1 MKAIILA
8 AGKGT
13 RLRPLSDTTPKPL
26 MKLVGKTLIE
36 HNLDGLVGYIDE
48 CIIIVKYL
56 HEAFPKTLGTEYK
69 GIKLSYHMQNDLPGT
84 AAALMD
90 VSGITDDCVI
100 LNGDDIYD
108 FGDLQK
114 LCEFDGYAALTK
126 YTDTPEIF
134 GIYQTEENSSKVI
147 QMIEKPTTF
156 VGNMANS
163 GAVKLGSEIFEI
175 CKTIPPSERGE
186 HELTEAINVFL
197 ETHVMHT
204 IEMKGAFLPI
214 GYTWKLLDGNEYY
227 LGNLSESNI
236 QGTVEEGVTIK
247 GNIILEEGAIIK
259 SGTYI
264 EGNCYFGKNT
274 IIGPN
279 AYVRGN
285 TSLGDNSKIGFSVEV
300 KNSYIGENTNIAHL
314 SYVGDSVI
322 GNKVNLG
329 CGFKVANLRHDG
341 KNMKV
346 MVKGNLTDTG
356 RRKLGCIIGDE
367 TKTAI
372 NTQVYP
378 GRVLE
383 TGTTT
388 IPGETVK

>member
-13 RLRPLSDTTPKPL
+13 RLRPLADTVPKPL
-26 MKLVGKTLIE
+26 MKLLGKTLIE
-36 HNLDGLVGYIDE
+36 HNLDGLVGYVDE
-48 CIIIVKYL
+48 CIIITKYL
-56 HEAFPKTLGTEYK
+56 HEAFPKALWYEYK
-69 GIKLSYHMQNDLPGT
+69 GIKLTYHIQCNLPWT
-84 AAALMD
+84 AAAMKD
-90 VSGITDDCVI
+90 IKNISDDCIVI
-100 LNGDDIYD
+100 NGDDIYD
-108 FGDLQK
+108 FDDLQK
-114 LCEFDGYAALTK
+114 LCAFDGYAVLTK

-134 GIYQTEENSSKVI
+134 GIYQTEPDSTKVI
-147 QMIEKPTTF
+147 RIIEKPQEF

-163 GAVKLGSEIFEI
+163 WAVKLSADIFDI
-175 CKTIPPSERGE
+175 CKNIPLSERGE
-186 HELTEAINVFL
+186 HELSEAINVFL
-197 ETHVMHT
+197 ETHEMHT
-204 IEMKGAFLPI
+204 IEMQGTFLPI

-227 LGNLSESNI
+227 LSDLKKSDI
-236 QGTVEEGVTIK
+236 KWTVEDGVTIK

-264 EGNCYFGKNT
+264 EGNCYFGKNS

-279 AYVRGN
+279 AYVRWN
-285 TSLGDNSKIGFSVEV
+285 TSLWDNSKIGFSVEV
-300 KNSYIGENTNIAHL
+300 KNSYIWENTNISHL
-314 SYVGDSVI
+314 SYVWDSVI
-322 GNKVNLG
+322 GNHVNLG

-341 KNMKV
+341 KNIRI
-346 MVKGNLTDTG
+346 MVKGDLVDTG
-356 RRKLGCIIGDE
+356 RRKLGCIVGDN

-383 TGTTT
+383 TGKST

>member
-8 AGKGT
+8 AGKWT
-13 RLRPLSDTTPKPL
+13 RLRPLADTVPKPL

-36 HNLDGLVGYIDE
+36 HNLDGLVWYIDE
-48 CIIIVKYL
+48 CIIIIKYL
-56 HEAFPKTLGTEYK
+56 HEAFPKTLWDEYK
-69 GIKLSYHMQNDLPGT
+69 WIKLSYHMQNDLPGT

-90 VSGITDDCVI
+90 ISGITDDCVI
-100 LNGDDIYD
+100 INGDDIYD
-108 FGDLQK
+108 FEDLQK

-134 GIYQTEENSSKVI
+134 GIYQTEEDSSKVI
-147 QMIEKPTTF
+147 QMIEKPQEF

-163 GAVKLGSEIFEI
+163 GAVKLSADIFDI
-175 CKTIPPSERGE
+175 CKDIPLSERWE

-197 ETHVMHT
+197 ENHEMHT
-204 IEMKGAFLPI
+204 IEMQWTFLPI

-227 LGNLSESNI
+227 LWNLEKSDIKWEI
-236 QGTVEEGVTIK
+236 EEGVTIK

-264 EGNCYFGKNT
+264 EGNCYFWKNT
-274 IIGPN
+274 IIWPN

-285 TSLGDNSKIGFSVEV
+285 TSLWDNSKIGFSVEV
-300 KNSYIGENTNIAHL
+300 KNSYIWENTKISHL
-314 SYVGDSVI
+314 SYIGDSVI
-322 GNKVNLG
+322 GNNANLG

-341 KNMKV
+341 KNMRV
-346 MVKGNLTDTG
+346 MVKWDLVDTG
-356 RRKLGCIIGDE
+356 RKKLGCIIWDN

-383 TGTTT
+383 TWT
-388 IPGETVK
+388 ISIPWETIK